1 MKVDRRD
8 NDDRS
13 RPAALMNDLGHI
25 ARESLGWL
33 VRLIEENQW
42 WEYEYDQ
49 QQAEED
55 EQQI

>member
-55 EQQI
+55 EQ